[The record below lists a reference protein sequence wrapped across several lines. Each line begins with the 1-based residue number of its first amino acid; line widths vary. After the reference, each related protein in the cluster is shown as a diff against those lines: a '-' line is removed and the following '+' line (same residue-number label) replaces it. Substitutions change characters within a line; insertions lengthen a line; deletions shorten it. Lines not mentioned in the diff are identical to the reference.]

1 MNIRPRA
8 TLGRIVDDLGATF
21 TDQVLAP
28 DLGRHVSTVHI
39 YDALDDTPL
48 RADAIVLGVG
58 VTGTQGTL
66 ELLEVCRVSS
76 TSAAVVRSPVEITP
90 ALEAAAADS
99 GIALLTLRQGASW
112 TQLATLLGSLLTQD
126 DFGSI
131 DSVTLGGLP
140 SGDLFAVANAVG
152 NLLGAPITI
161 EDRNSRVLAFSGGQ
175 DEADASRIETVLGR
189 QVPERYAAF
198 LAERGVFTQMYR
210 SNEPVYVEAMVG
222 DASFSRPRVA
232 MAVRA
237 GDEVLG
243 SIWAAVS
250 SPPDQAWSHAMT
262 DAAAVVALHMLRLR
276 AGADVE
282 RRLRADLLST
292 ALEGG
297 PSAADA
303 LDRLG
308 LRATDVCV
316 VALRLIED
324 APPDGTSLRGIE
336 HQLGNARLTDTLA
349 IHLASA
355 SPGSTAALVGEV
367 VYGLVPSDRPD
378 RVEAIARDF
387 ATRMADR
394 HLVLVGV
401 SDPAQGVEGL
411 PRARAQAD
419 RASRALLRRRPTASV
434 VSHIGKVSVDAILMD
449 LADLTESRD
458 DLPRG
463 AVATL
468 LAHDEANNSQLLDTL
483 AAWLDA
489 FGDVTEAAKAVH
501 VHPNT
506 FRYRLRRLSEI
517 AGLDLTDVD
526 ARFAAMLELRM
537 IERPQ

>member
-1 MNIRPRA
+1 MTIRPRA

-21 TDQVLAP
+21 TDQVLARDP
-28 DLGRHVSTVHI
+28 DRHVSTVFI
-39 YDALDDTPL
+39 YDALDDTAL
-48 RADAIVLGVG
+48 RADAIVLGIG
-58 VTGTQGTL
+58 VTGTRDTL
-66 ELLEVCRVSS
+66 ALLSLARASS
-76 TSAAVVRSPVEITP
+76 ASAVVVRSPVEITP
-90 ALEAAAADS
+90 AVEAAVQDG
-99 GIALLTLRQGASW
+99 GIALLTLRRGASW
-112 TQLATLLGSLLTQD
+112 TQLATLLGSLLTQN
-126 DFGSI
+126 DFGSM
-131 DSVTLGGLP
+131 DSETLGGLP

-161 EDRNSRVLAFSGGQ
+161 EDRSSRVLAFSAGQ
-175 DEADASRIETVLGR
+175 DAADDSRIETVLGR

-198 LAERGVFTQMYR
+198 LAEHGVFIQMYR
-210 SNEPVYVEAMVG
+210 STDPVYVEAMVG
-222 DASFSRPRVA
+222 DAAFNQPRVA
-232 MAVRA
+232 IAVRA

-243 SIWAAVS
+243 SIWAVVS
-250 SPPDQAWSHAMT
+250 APPDDAWCRAMV
-262 DAAAVVALHMLRLR
+262 DASAVVALHLLRVR

-308 LRATDVCV
+308 LHTSDVCV
-316 VALRLIED
+316 VALRQLEAD
-324 APPDGTSLRGIE
+324 PAGGDGPHGVE
-336 HQLGNARLTDTLA
+336 HQLGNARLSDTLA
-349 IHLASA
+349 VHLAST

-367 VYGLVPSDRPD
+367 VYGLVPSDSPH

-387 ATRMADR
+387 ASRMADR

-401 SDPAQGVEGL
+401 SDPAQGVESL

-419 RASRALLRRRPTASV
+419 RASRALHRRRPTESAV
-434 VSHIGKVSVDAILMD
+434 AHIGKVSVDAILMD
-449 LADLTESRD
+449 LADLAESRD

-468 LAHDEANNSQLLDTL
+468 RSHDEASNSQLVDTL

-489 FGDVTEAAKAVH
+489 FGDVAEAAQTVH

-517 AGLDLTDVD
+517 AGLDLTDAD
-526 ARFAAMLELRM
+526 ARFAAMLELKM
-537 IERPQ
+537 MERPQ